1 MEKNNQ
7 PLLDEVNS
15 TTQFTS
21 WNKIEQR
28 SKNIRTARILL
39 ITLTILV
46 GVLCIPWTQNIT
58 STGSIIS
65 LEPNSR
71 PQAVE
76 TIIGGR
82 VEKWFVQEGDSVKKG
97 DTILFLSE
105 IKVDYFDPNLV
116 QNTESQLQSK
126 ESALEGYMS
135 KIASLD
141 LQINAMISG
150 KEVKKDQARAKIEQA
165 QFKVR
170 TDSTDLLNS
179 ERNAAITEEQFN
191 RYEQLYTQDL
201 ISKTEL
207 ETRRMSYQNAATKV
221 QEHRNKLSIA
231 KNELLNARRE
241 LRAIDA
247 EYSDKISKAES
258 EKYASMSTLYT
269 AEGELTKLQ
278 NQFNNYDR
286 RNGLYYI
293 LAPQDGFISKT
304 SKSGIGE
311 TVKEGEEIARI
322 SPFGFAHAVE
332 IFISPTDMPLVHAGE
347 QVRLIFDGFPAFV
360 ISGWQH
366 ISKGVYNGTILTV
379 DPALHESGKFRV
391 LVRPQD
397 GEQWPNALKQ
407 GGGVQAIMLLND
419 VPVGYELWRTFNGFP
434 PDFYSPDQSKKKS
447 EEKSK

>member
-1 MEKNNQ
+1 MENTNRN
-7 PLLDEVNS
+7 LLDEVDS
-15 TTQFTS
+15 SRQFTS
-21 WNKIEQR
+21 WKKVEPR
-28 SKNIRTARILL
+28 AKNIRTARILL
-39 ITLTILV
+39 IALAIITGIL
-46 GVLCIPWTQNIT
+46 LIPWTQNIT
-58 STGSIIS
+58 SSGSVIS
-65 LEPNSR
+65 LNPDSR
-71 PQAVE
+71 PQSVE

-97 DTILFLSE
+97 DTILFISE
-105 IKVDYFDPNLV
+105 VKVDYFDPNLV

-141 LQINAMISG
+141 LQINAMING
-150 KEVKKDQARAKIEQA
+150 KDVKKDQAYSKIEQA
-165 QFKVR
+165 QFKVK
-170 TDSTDLLNS
+170 TDSTDLLNA
-179 ERNAAITEEQFN
+179 ERNSTITEEQFK
-191 RYEQLYTQDL
+191 RYEQLYKEDL

-207 ETRRMSYQNAATKV
+207 ETRRMSYQNASTKV
-221 QEHRNKLSIA
+221 LECRNKFYIS
-231 KNELLNARRE
+231 KNELLNTRRE

-258 EKYASMSTLYT
+258 EKYASMSTMYS

-332 IFISPTDMPLVHAGE
+332 IFIHPTDMPLVHAGE
-347 QVRLIFDGFPAFV
+347 QVRIIFDGFPAVV
-360 ISGWQH
+360 ISGWQN

-391 LVRPQD
+391 LVKPSE

-419 VPVGYELWRTFNGFP
+419 VPVGYELWRQFNGFP
-434 PDFYSPDQSKKKS
+434 PDFYAPELSKKKS

>member
-1 MEKNNQ
+1 MEKNNL

-15 TTQFTS
+15 SNQFTS
-21 WNKIEQR
+21 WNKIEPR
-28 SKNIRTARILL
+28 SKNIRTARILMMTAG
-39 ITLTILV
+39 IVVGILF
-46 GVLCIPWTQNIT
+46 IPWTQNIT
-58 STGSIIS
+58 SSGNIIS
-65 LEPNSR
+65 LDPDSR
-71 PQAVE
+71 PQSIE

-82 VEKWFVQEGDSVKKG
+82 IEKWYVQEGDSVKKG

-105 IKVDYFDPNLV
+105 IKVDYFDPNLI
-116 QNTESQLQSK
+116 QNTESQLSSK
-126 ESALEGYMS
+126 ENALEGYMS

-170 TDSTDLLNS
+170 TDSTDLLNA
-179 ERNAAITEEQFN
+179 ERNASITEDQFK
-191 RYEQLYTQDL
+191 RYEELFKQDL

-207 ETRRMSYQNAATKV
+207 ESRRMSFQNAATKV
-221 QEHRNKLSIA
+221 QEHRNKLAIS
-231 KNELLNARRE
+231 KNELLNAKRE

-258 EKYASMSTLYT
+258 EKYASMSTLYN

-322 SPFGFAHAVE
+322 SPFGFSHAVE
-332 IFISPTDMPLVHAGE
+332 IFIHPTDMPLVHPGE

-366 ISKGVYNGTILTV
+366 ISKGVYNGTILTI

-391 LVRPQD
+391 LVKPSE
-397 GEQWPNALKQ
+397 GEQWPAVLKQ

-419 VPVGYELWRTFNGFP
+419 VPVGYELWRKFNGFP
-434 PDFYSPDQSKKKS
+434 PDFYAPDNTKKKT

>member
-1 MEKNNQ
+1 MENTNRN
-7 PLLDEVNS
+7 LLDEVDS
-15 TTQFTS
+15 SRQFTS
-21 WNKIEQR
+21 WKKVEPR
-28 SKNIRTARILL
+28 AKNIRTARILL
-39 ITLTILV
+39 IALAIITGIL
-46 GVLCIPWTQNIT
+46 LIPWTQNIT
-58 STGSIIS
+58 SSGSVIS
-65 LEPNSR
+65 LNPDSR
-71 PQAVE
+71 PQSVE

-97 DTILFLSE
+97 DTILFTSE
-105 IKVDYFDPNLV
+105 VKVDYFDPNLV

-141 LQINAMISG
+141 LQINAMING
-150 KEVKKDQARAKIEQA
+150 KDVKKDQAYSKIEQA
-165 QFKVR
+165 QFKVK
-170 TDSTDLLNS
+170 TDSTDLLNA
-179 ERNAAITEEQFN
+179 ERNSTITEEQFI
-191 RYEQLYTQDL
+191 RYEQLYKEDL

-207 ETRRMSYQNAATKV
+207 ETRRMSYQNASTKV
-221 QEHRNKLSIA
+221 LECRNKFYIS
-231 KNELLNARRE
+231 KNELLNTRRE

-258 EKYASMSTLYT
+258 EKYASMSTMYS

-332 IFISPTDMPLVHAGE
+332 IFIHPTDMPLVHAGE
-347 QVRLIFDGFPAFV
+347 QVRIIFDGFPAFV
-360 ISGWQH
+360 ISGWQN

-391 LVRPQD
+391 LVKPSE

-419 VPVGYELWRTFNGFP
+419 VPVGYELWRQFNGFP
-434 PDFYSPDQSKKKS
+434 PDFYSPENSKKKS

>member
-1 MEKNNQ
+1 MEKNHL

-15 TTQFTS
+15 SNQFTS

-39 ITLTILV
+39 IAFSIII
-46 GVLCIPWTQNIT
+46 GILCIPWTQNIN
-58 STGSIIS
+58 SSGSIIS
-65 LEPNSR
+65 LNPDSR
-71 PQAVE
+71 PQSIE

-97 DTILFLSE
+97 DTILFISE

-141 LQINAMISG
+141 LQINAMLNG
-150 KEVKKDQARAKIEQA
+150 KEVKKDQTYAKIEQA
-165 QFKVR
+165 QLKVK
-170 TDSTDLLNS
+170 TDSTDLLNA
-179 ERNAAITEEQFN
+179 ERNTAITEEQFK
-191 RYEQLYTQDL
+191 RYEQLYKEDL

-207 ETRRMSYQNAATKV
+207 ETRRMSYQNASTKV
-221 QEHRNKLSIA
+221 LECRNKFYIS
-231 KNELLNARRE
+231 KNELLNTRRE

-258 EKYASMSTLYT
+258 EKYASMSTMYS

-322 SPFGFAHAVE
+322 SPFGFSHAIE
-332 IFISPTDMPLVHAGE
+332 IFIHPVDMPLVHPGE

-391 LVRPQD
+391 LVKPSD

>member
-1 MEKNNQ
+1 MEKTNPN
-7 PLLDEVNS
+7 LLDEIDFPLQFNS
-15 TTQFTS
+15 WT
-21 WNKIEQR
+21 KVEQR

-39 ITLTILV
+39 FAFFILI
-46 GVLCIPWTQNIT
+46 GILFIPWTQNIT
-58 STGSIIS
+58 CSGSIIS

-71 PQAVE
+71 PQSIE

-105 IKVDYFDPNLV
+105 VKVDYFDPNLL

-135 KIASLD
+135 KIVSLD
-141 LQINAMISG
+141 LQINAMIGG
-150 KEVKKDQARAKIEQA
+150 KEVKKDQTRAKIEQA
-165 QFKVR
+165 QFKIR
-170 TDSTDLLNS
+170 TDSTDLANA
-179 ERNAAITEEQFN
+179 ERNAKIIEEQFV
-191 RYEQLYTQDL
+191 RYEQLFKEDL
-201 ISKTEL
+201 ISRTEL
-207 ETRRMSYQNAATKV
+207 ETRRMSTQNAATKV
-221 QEHRNKLSIA
+221 IEHRNKLAISRT
-231 KNELLNARRE
+231 ELMNLTRE

-247 EYSDKISKAES
+247 DYNDKISKAES
-258 EKYASMSTLYT
+258 EKFASMSTLYT
-269 AEGELTKLQ
+269 AEAELTKLQ

-304 SKSGIGE
+304 SKSGLGE

-322 SPFGFAHAVE
+322 SPFQFLHAIE
-332 IFISPTDMPLVHAGE
+332 IFIDPMDMPLVHVGE

-360 ISGWQH
+360 ISGWQN

-391 LVRPQD
+391 LVRPSEN
-397 GEQWPNALKQ
+397 EQWPAVLKQ

-419 VPVGYELWRTFNGFP
+419 VPLGYELWRNFNGFP
-434 PDFYSPDQSKKKS
+434 PDFYSPETSKKKS
-447 EEKSK
+447 EEKL

>member
-1 MEKNNQ
+1 MEKNNL

-15 TTQFTS
+15 SNQFTS

-39 ITLTILV
+39 IAFSIII
-46 GVLCIPWTQNIT
+46 GILCIPWTQNIT
-58 STGSIIS
+58 SSGSIIS
-65 LEPNSR
+65 LNPDSR
-71 PQAVE
+71 PQSVE

-97 DTILFLSE
+97 DTILFISE

-141 LQINAMISG
+141 RQINAMLNG
-150 KEVKKDQARAKIEQA
+150 KEVKKDQAYAKIEQA
-165 QFKVR
+165 QLKVK
-170 TDSTDLLNS
+170 TDSTDLLNA
-179 ERNAAITEEQFN
+179 ERNTAITEEQFK
-191 RYEQLYTQDL
+191 RYEQLYKEDL

-207 ETRRMSYQNAATKV
+207 ETRRMSYQNASTKV
-221 QEHRNKLSIA
+221 LECRNKFYIS
-231 KNELLNARRE
+231 KNELLNTRRE

-286 RNGLYYI
+286 RSGLYYI

-322 SPFGFAHAVE
+322 SPFGFSHAIE
-332 IFISPTDMPLVHAGE
+332 IFIHPVDMPLVHAGE

-366 ISKGVYNGTILTV
+366 ISKGVYNGTILTI

-391 LVRPQD
+391 LVQPSN

-419 VPVGYELWRTFNGFP
+419 VPVGYELWRNFNGFP

-447 EEKSK
+447 EEK

>member
-1 MEKNNQ
+1 MENTNRH
-7 PLLDEVNS
+7 LLDEVDS
-15 TTQFTS
+15 SKQFTS
-21 WNKIEQR
+21 WKKIEPR
-28 SKNIRTARILL
+28 SKNVRTARMLLVAAAIITAILF
-39 ITLTILV
+39 
-46 GVLCIPWTQNIT
+46 IPWTQNIT
-58 STGSIIS
+58 SSGSIIS
-65 LEPNSR
+65 LDPNSR
-71 PQAVE
+71 PQSVE

-126 ESALEGYMS
+126 ESALQGYMS
-135 KIASLD
+135 KITSLD
-141 LQINAMISG
+141 LQINALISG
-150 KEVKKDQARAKIEQA
+150 KSVKKDQALAKIEQS
-165 QFKVR
+165 QSKVR
-170 TDSTDLLNS
+170 TDSTDLLNAQ
-179 ERNAAITEEQFN
+179 RNATITEEQFT
-191 RYEQLYTQDL
+191 RYEQLYKQDL

-207 ETRRMSYQNAATKV
+207 ESRRMSFQNAATKV
-221 QEHRNKLSIA
+221 QEHVNKLSIS
-231 KNELLNARRE
+231 KNELLNAKRE

-258 EKYASMSTLYT
+258 EKFSSMSTLYT

-278 NQFNNYDR
+278 NQFNNYDK
-286 RNGLYYI
+286 RNGMYYI

-304 SKSGIGE
+304 TKSGIGE

-322 SPFGFAHAVE
+322 SPFGFSHAIE
-332 IFISPTDMPLVHAGE
+332 IFIHPTDMPLVHAGE

-379 DPALHESGKFRV
+379 DPALHASGKFRV
-391 LVRPQD
+391 LVKPSD
-397 GEQWPNALKQ
+397 GEQWPSVLKQ

-419 VPVGYELWRTFNGFP
+419 VPVGYELWRKFNGFP
-434 PDFYSPDQSKKKS
+434 PDFYSPENSKKKT

>member
-1 MEKNNQ
+1 MENTNRN
-7 PLLDEVNS
+7 LLDEVDS
-15 TTQFTS
+15 SRQFTS
-21 WNKIEQR
+21 WKKIEPR
-28 SKNIRTARILL
+28 SKNVRTARILL
-39 ITLTILV
+39 IAAAIITGMLF
-46 GVLCIPWTQNIT
+46 IPWTQNIT
-58 STGSIIS
+58 SSGSVIS
-65 LEPNSR
+65 LNPDSR
-71 PQAVE
+71 PQSVE

-165 QFKVR
+165 QSKIR
-170 TDSTDLLNS
+170 TDSTDLLNAQ
-179 ERNAAITEEQFN
+179 RNATITEEQFT
-191 RYEQLYTQDL
+191 RYEQLFKEDL
-201 ISKTEL
+201 ISRTEL
-207 ETRRMSYQNAATKV
+207 ETRRMSFQNAATKV
-221 QEHRNKLSIA
+221 QEHVNKLSIS
-231 KNELLNARRE
+231 KNELLNAKRE
-241 LRAIDA
+241 LRGIDA

-258 EKYASMSTLYT
+258 EKFASMSTLYT

-304 SKSGIGE
+304 TKSGLGE

-322 SPFGFAHAVE
+322 SPFGFSHAVE
-332 IFISPTDMPLVHAGE
+332 IFIHPTDMPLVHAGE
-347 QVRLIFDGFPAFV
+347 QVRIIFDGFPAFV

-391 LVRPQD
+391 LVKPSE
-397 GEQWPNALKQ
+397 GEQWPSVLKQ
-407 GGGVQAIMLLND
+407 GGGAQAIMLLND
-419 VPVGYELWRTFNGFP
+419 VAVGYELWRKFNGFP
-434 PDFYSPDQSKKKS
+434 PDFYAPNNAKKKT

>member
-1 MEKNNQ
+1 MEKNNL

-15 TTQFTS
+15 SNLFTS

-28 SKNIRTARILL
+28 SKNIRTAQILL
-39 ITLTILV
+39 IAFSIII
-46 GVLCIPWTQNIT
+46 GILCIPWTQNIT
-58 STGSIIS
+58 SSGSIIS
-65 LEPNSR
+65 LNPDSR
-71 PQAVE
+71 PQSVE

-97 DTILFLSE
+97 DTILFISE

-141 LQINAMISG
+141 LQINAMLNG
-150 KEVKKDQARAKIEQA
+150 KEVKKDQAYAKIEQA
-165 QFKVR
+165 QLKVK
-170 TDSTDLLNS
+170 TDSTDLLNA
-179 ERNAAITEEQFN
+179 ERNTAITEEQFK
-191 RYEQLYTQDL
+191 RYEQLYKEDL

-207 ETRRMSYQNAATKV
+207 ETRRMSYQNASTKV
-221 QEHRNKLSIA
+221 LECRNKFYIS
-231 KNELLNARRE
+231 KNELLNTRRE
-241 LRAIDA
+241 LKAIDA

-322 SPFGFAHAVE
+322 SPFGFSHAIE
-332 IFISPTDMPLVHAGE
+332 IFIHPVDMPLVHAGE

-391 LVRPQD
+391 LVQPSNA
-397 GEQWPNALKQ
+397 EQWPNALKQ

-419 VPVGYELWRTFNGFP
+419 VPVGYELWRKFNGFP

-447 EEKSK
+447 EEK